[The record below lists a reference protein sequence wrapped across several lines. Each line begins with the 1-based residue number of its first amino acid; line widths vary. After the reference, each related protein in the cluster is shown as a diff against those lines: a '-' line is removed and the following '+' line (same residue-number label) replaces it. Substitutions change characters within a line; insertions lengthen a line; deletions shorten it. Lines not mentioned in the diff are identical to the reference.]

1 MKKRLALLAMV
12 GLLGTTMSFGGV
24 KRFDSFSGVQTD
36 TMVNSDTIEKVITI
50 PAFEGLTNSDH
61 DRVWDKMVITLFA
74 PNFTEINSVSGE
86 GGSNDSVFY
95 WVITTLGSIEDT
107 LFHDTS
113 TSKPSYVTLVYDRHD
128 IYSSSNTGQPGAP
141 THISTI
147 LGDSTATIVI
157 DTPGKLRVGL
167 FGDNIKIRFR
177 NVDPVGDGATD
188 SLLSVIHWNVRFIEE
203 D

>member
-1 MKKRLALLAMV
+1 MKKKLALLAMV

-24 KRFDSFSGVQTD
+24 KRFDSYSGVQTD
-36 TMVNSDTIEKVITI
+36 TMIDQDTIEGVFTI
-50 PAFEGLTNSDH
+50 PAFEGLTNAIH
-61 DRVWDKMVITLFA
+61 DRVWDKMIITLFA
-74 PNFTEINSVSGE
+74 PNFTEINSQSGE

-113 TSKPSYVTLVYDRHD
+113 AAKPSYVTLVYDRHD
-128 IYSSSNTGQPGAP
+128 LYSSSNTGQPGAP
-141 THISTI
+141 THTTAIF
-147 LGDSTATIVI
+147 GDSTAATVV
-157 DTPGKLRVGL
+157 DTPGKLRIGL

-177 NVDPVGDGATD
+177 NVDPAGDGTDD
-188 SLLSVIHWNVRFIEE
+188 SLLSVINWNIRFIEE